1 MTKEQLKYYIDNLD
15 SFVTEL
21 EPKISSIPQEQ
32 LEIVDNLNM
41 DSIKDYEKAY
51 EIYSEFC
58 KDIFE
63 KYQMNLE
70 AFTTILSLQKSD
82 REIII
87 GREKNTQLL
96 KDIIDIYGEQ
106 ANNILNTNRYGFDIS
121 SLDSIVSEE
130 NDDKY
135 RKFYR
140 AVALNKC
147 KSELT
152 LSGLSEILL
161 KIKPEIITEE
171 FLQEALADIQN
182 VSVDQINEFIE
193 NAPAKVLNGNT
204 MKTLLGKTKSI
215 GYENLD
221 RIFQMIPPEM
231 YDRDFATQLLE
242 KVDQPYN
249 MWTVLRNIPSEI
261 RDREMYEFAISKSEW
276 IAYELPEEKIAGM
289 SDSEYQK
296 WCEDQ
301 IIGTLNEK
309 TNLNDVMLRLPE
321 HLLTERICTEFVRKM
336 PDDDK
341 YRISELFQRIPESHK
356 NRAIYEE
363 FIKKSPELI
372 CKLPEKTFEEGLTQ
386 EEYDKWA
393 EETILRAISES
404 TELERITDS
413 LPRMRYSENVWNSLM
428 DKATELGQK
437 KVSIKNVPIQNRTI
451 EMYERALR
459 DTSDLQIMYIASI
472 DRNLDEVE
480 PNLRKEYESW
490 ISGLSEEQKQ
500 EYRSWY
506 EEKAI
511 NFITDRQSN
520 LFSSLYDD
528 NGKGNVISIPKEAI
542 TEKMIKAYLNVRG
555 IKGIENIPVPDEFTK
570 YNDQYEDIVLSVIG
584 MLEEKN
590 YLDTSGQ
597 GQHLV
602 DSYDVLEK
610 IPEEYRT
617 NKVVMEAV
625 KKHTKYLDYA
635 DIESENFEELL
646 QIGYKNKLESIGR
659 TSLSEKEIELMKR
672 FAKNNSS
679 LFSTLNLDILTP
691 EIISNIGEGSLEK
704 IVRYA
709 DVQYSIIKLAE
720 DKDALTTF
728 GFALENLKQDSL
740 FIEPLI
746 EQLSIS
752 IGKEEISNYNF
763 ETKKYE
769 RKPSD
774 FLKLASS
781 RIQDSDNPLSDEEK
795 TIISYLALNPQEAN
809 KIKDY
814 DEILNFVTNKNAELD
829 EAINSQDVTL
839 VDAKNAYLERIV
851 GMGYDSVIDLIKK
864 YGNDPEQ
871 LLTKYEGKEL
881 ESYKEK
887 SEKESLEIIIKLK
900 SLIEEKDLG
909 KIRQAYQ
916 EAVEQENNAKAF
928 ERYKQSS
935 ILDTTLRRTY
945 GRDITRALND
955 HEKENN
961 IESIEHTDDGQEYVV
976 RRMSGQFG
984 RMISV
989 MDAYRKSNAEGDMY
1003 DRWNTSAMAGNHA
1016 LCYSFINESNPGT
1029 AMLGG
1034 KKGIVI
1040 SISNFDA
1047 EAVTAAAP
1055 YDLCSDSRAN
1065 TTVTYRQQRFYTAD
1079 NLPDQTRGRY
1089 SEVDIEIQ
1097 DVSEGITEYKKIQP
1111 TSIICFEEIDED
1123 SINAAIELSKKLG
1136 KTIPI
1141 ELIDRRELASQ
1152 TRTEIDTL
1160 LEQFKGG
1167 ESLQPELV
1175 GQIITKFNN
1184 VRNAHMDSSL
1194 ADELLGEKK
1203 GNENPNALFNKSH
1216 LNEILS
1222 ECIEVANEKIKCG
1235 NVQEGLEALSQIK
1248 NYVNLER
1255 EKNALMPSLYEKL
1268 YMSGIDISID
1278 QQIDRIQREN
1288 GIVKNNCNKDLD
1300 SLRVVKSLDEM
1311 ESITYKELYGKRTN
1325 MPEQL
1330 SFSEVKQMID
1340 LNAITRSLDDVKEKG
1355 YYSENAKYSEEHI
1368 ARVMI
1373 FSNAIANMEGIDT
1386 HQQKLLTEVS
1396 KYYSSGRMLDIE
1408 EQHEQYSAEIA
1419 GKELKTQY
1427 SKEDLGIIQ
1436 AVIELQNFH
1445 SNQSWISKAEEE
1457 YKVKLDDICSK
1468 YGIVSQDK
1476 TQVDMLTKII
1486 QDAVELD
1493 KTRFVRKSKYNCPD
1507 EVFSENSLATESAGK
1522 LMKFSYGIQD
1532 QIASEHLA
1540 SMESVAH
1547 IDYDSDIIKKEIMK
1561 EFFTERIVLTEKETQ
1576 DESIT
1581 MSPIVREM
1589 FFKHKFSEINFPEVL
1604 GLQLSEKSSKTKKM
1618 ESTERTD
1625 IDNLVKAYQDA
1636 EITSEEVRK
1645 AYEQL
1650 SRTKNELE
1658 QVQGV
1663 SILSNE
1669 TR

>member
-1 MTKEQLKYYIDNLD
+1 MTKEQLKYYIDNFD
-15 SFVTEL
+15 SFSTEL
-21 EPKISSIPQEQ
+21 EQKISSIPYEQ

-41 DSIKDYEKAY
+41 DSIQDYEKAY

-106 ANNILNTNRYGFDIS
+106 ANDILGTNGHRFDIS
-121 SLDSIVSEE
+121 SLDGIVSGET
-130 NDDKY
+130 DDKY
-135 RKFYR
+135 REFYS
-140 AVALNKC
+140 AAALNKC
-147 KSELT
+147 QSEST
-152 LSGLSEILL
+152 LSGLSETLL
-161 KIKPEIITEE
+161 TIKPEIITEE
-171 FLQEALADIQN
+171 FLQDALTNIQN
-182 VSVDQINEFIE
+182 VNVNEINEFIE
-193 NAPAKVLNGNT
+193 NAPTKVLNGNT
-204 MKTLLGKTKSI
+204 MKTLLGKTESI
-215 GYENLD
+215 GYGALD

-231 YDRDFATQLLE
+231 YDRDFANELLE

-249 MWTVLRNIPSEI
+249 MGTVLRSIPSEI
-261 RDREMYEFAISKSEW
+261 RDREMYEFAISKDKW
-276 IAYELPEEKIAGM
+276 IAYELPEVKIVGM

-296 WCEDQ
+296 WCEEQ

-309 TNLNDVMLRLPE
+309 TNLNEVMLRLPE

-336 PDDDK
+336 PTED
-341 YRISELFQRIPESHK
+341 IHNIAQLFERIPENNK
-356 NRAIYEE
+356 NRNIYEE

-372 CKLPEKTFEEGLTQ
+372 RKLPEKPFEEGLTQ

-404 TELERITDS
+404 KKLERITDS

-428 DKATELGQK
+428 DKAIELRQE

-451 EMYERALR
+451 EMYERELR
-459 DTSDLQIMYIASI
+459 NANNSNDLSIFNIASV

-490 ISGLSEEQKQ
+490 ISELSEEQKQ

-506 EEKAI
+506 EEKMISYIKDRKENMFPNAHG
-511 NFITDRQSN
+511 NF
-520 LFSSLYDD
+520 
-528 NGKGNVISIPKEAI
+528 IPKEAI
-542 TEKMIKAYLNVRG
+542 TEKMIKAHLDVRG
-555 IKGIENIPVPDEFTK
+555 ITGIETVPVPDEFTK
-570 YNDQYEDIVLSVIG
+570 YNEQYEDIVLSVIG

-597 GQHLV
+597 GQYLV
-602 DSYDVLEK
+602 DSYDVLDK

-704 IVRYA
+704 IVRYT
-709 DVQYSIIKLAE
+709 DVQSSIINLAK

-746 EQLSIS
+746 EQLSKS
-752 IGKEEISNYNF
+752 IGNEEISNYNS

-774 FLKLASS
+774 FLKLAST
-781 RIQDSDNPLSDEEK
+781 RIQDSTNNPLSNEEK
-795 TIISYLALNPQEAN
+795 TIISYLALNPQEAS
-809 KIKDY
+809 KIKEY
-814 DEILNFVTNKNAELD
+814 DAILNFVANKNAELD
-829 EAINSQDVTL
+829 EAINSQDVSL

-916 EAVEQENNAKAF
+916 EAVEQENNTKSF

-935 ILDTTLRRTY
+935 ILDTTLRRAY
-945 GRDITRALND
+945 GRDIARALND

-961 IESIEHTDDGQEYVV
+961 IESIKHTDDGQEYLV
-976 RRMSGQFG
+976 RKVNGPFN

-989 MDAYRKSNAEGDMY
+989 MDAYRKSNTEGDMY
-1003 DRWNTSAMAGNHA
+1003 DRWNTSSMAGNHA

-1055 YDLCSDSRAN
+1055 YDVCSDSRTN
-1065 TTVTYRQQRFYTAD
+1065 TTVTHRQQRFYTAD

-1136 KTIPI
+1136 RTIPI
-1141 ELIDRRELASQ
+1141 ELIDRRELAAQ
-1152 TRTEIDTL
+1152 TKTEIDIL

-1167 ESLQPELV
+1167 ENLQPELV

-1203 GNENPNALFNKSH
+1203 GNENPDALFNKSH

-1248 NYVNLER
+1248 SYVNLER

-1311 ESITYKELYGKRTN
+1311 ESITYQGLYGKRTN

-1355 YYSENAKYSEEHI
+1355 YYSENKKYSEEHI

-1373 FSNAIANMEGIDT
+1373 FSSAIANMEGLDT

-1419 GKELKTQY
+1419 GKELKTLY
-1427 SKEDLGIIQ
+1427 SEKDLEIIQ

-1445 SNQSWISKAEEE
+1445 SNQDLLSKKEEE
-1457 YKVKLDDICSK
+1457 YKIKLDDICNK
-1468 YGIVSQDK
+1468 YGISSQDK

-1493 KTRFVRKSKYNCPD
+1493 KTRFVKKAKYNCPD
-1507 EVFSENSLATESAGK
+1507 EVFNEISLTTESAGR
-1522 LMKFSYGIQD
+1522 LINFSYGIQD
-1532 QIASEHLA
+1532 KLASEHLVA
-1540 SMESVAH
+1540 MENVAH
-1547 IDYDSDIIKKEIMK
+1547 IDYDSYIINKEIIK
-1561 EFFTERIVLTEKETQ
+1561 EFFTEKIAFSEKIIYN
-1576 DESIT
+1576 ESIT

-1589 FFKHKFSEINFPEVL
+1589 FFKHRFSEIDSPEVL
-1604 GLQLSEKSSKTKKM
+1604 GLQLSEKSSGTKEM

-1625 IDNLVKAYQDA
+1625 TDNLVKVYQDA

-1658 QVQGV
+1658 QVHGV
-1663 SILSNE
+1663 STLNNE

>member
-1 MTKEQLKYYIDNLD
+1 MTKEKLKYYIDNFD
-15 SFVTEL
+15 SFSTEL
-21 EPKISSIPQEQ
+21 EQKIPSIPQEQ

-70 AFTTILSLQKSD
+70 AFTTILSLQESD

-106 ANNILNTNRYGFDIS
+106 AKDILGTNGYRFDIS
-121 SLDSIVSEE
+121 SLDSIISGE

-135 RKFYR
+135 REFYR

-161 KIKPEIITEE
+161 TIKPEIITEE
-171 FLQEALADIQN
+171 FLQDALADIQN
-182 VSVDQINEFIE
+182 VYVGAINEFIE

-204 MKTLLGKTKSI
+204 MKTLLGKTESI
-215 GYENLD
+215 EYGDLD

-249 MWTVLRNIPSEI
+249 MGTVFRNIPSEI
-261 RDREMYEFAISKSEW
+261 KDREMYEFAISKSEW

-309 TNLNDVMLRLPE
+309 TNLKDVMLRLPE

-341 YRISELFQRIPESHK
+341 YRISDLFQTIPESHK

-459 DTSDLQIMYIASI
+459 DTSELQIMYIASV

-528 NGKGNVISIPKEAI
+528 NGKYNTVCIPKEAI
-542 TEKMIKAYLNVRG
+542 TEKMIKAYLDVKG
-555 IKGIENIPVPDEFTK
+555 ITGIENVPVPDEFTK
-570 YNDQYEDIVLSVIG
+570 YNEQYEDIVLSVIG

-590 YLDTSGQ
+590 HLDTSGQ
-597 GQHLV
+597 YLV
-602 DSYDVLEK
+602 DSYDVLDK

-625 KKHTKYLDYA
+625 KKHNKYLDYA

-728 GFALENLKQDSL
+728 GFALENLKQDIL
-740 FIEPLI
+740 FIEPFI
-746 EQLSIS
+746 EQLSKS
-752 IGKEEISNYNF
+752 IGREEILNYNY
-763 ETKKYE
+763 ETNKYE
-769 RKPSD
+769 RIPSD

-781 RIQDSDNPLSDEEK
+781 RIKDITNPLSDEEK
-795 TIISYLALNPQEAN
+795 TIISYLALNPQEAG

-814 DEILNFVTNKNAELD
+814 DAILNFVANKNIELD
-829 EAINSQDVTL
+829 KVINSQDVSL
-839 VDAKNAYLERIV
+839 VDAKNAYLNRIV
-851 GMGYDSVIDLIKK
+851 GMDYDSVIDLIKK

-935 ILDTTLRRTY
+935 ILDTTLRRAY
-945 GRDITRALND
+945 GRDITRTLND

-976 RRMSGQFG
+976 RKISRQFG

-1029 AMLGG
+1029 AMIGG

-1055 YDLCSDSRAN
+1055 YDLCSDSRDN

-1097 DVSEGITEYKKIQP
+1097 DVSKGITEYKKIQP
-1111 TSIICFEEIDED
+1111 TSIICFEEIDEE

-1152 TRTEIDTL
+1152 TRTEIDIL
-1160 LEQFKGG
+1160 LEQFKDG

-1203 GNENPNALFNKSH
+1203 ENENPNALFNKSH

-1222 ECIEVANEKIKCG
+1222 ECIEIANEKIKCG

-1248 NYVNLER
+1248 SYVNLER

-1268 YMSGIDISID
+1268 CMSGIDISID

-1340 LNAITRSLDDVKEKG
+1340 LNAITRSLNDVKEKG
-1355 YYSENAKYSEEHI
+1355 YYSENVKYSEEHI

-1419 GKELKTQY
+1419 GKELRTQY

-1445 SNQSWISKAEEE
+1445 SNQNLLSKQEE
-1457 YKVKLDDICSK
+1457 YKVKLDDICNK
-1468 YGIVSQDK
+1468 YGISSQDK
-1476 TQVDMLTKII
+1476 TQVDILTKII

-1493 KTRFVRKSKYNCPD
+1493 KTRFVRKAKYNCPD

-1522 LMKFSYGIQD
+1522 LMKFSYAIQD

-1540 SMESVAH
+1540 SMERVAH
-1547 IDYDSDIIKKEIMK
+1547 IDYDSDIIKKEIME
-1561 EFFTERIVLTEKETQ
+1561 EFFTEMIFLTEEKKQ

-1589 FFKHKFSEINFPEVL
+1589 FFKHKFSEIDSPEVL
-1604 GLQLSEKSSKTKKM
+1604 GLQLSEKSSETKEM

-1625 IDNLVKAYQDA
+1625 TDNLVKAYQDA
-1636 EITSEEVRK
+1636 EITSEELRK

-1663 SILSNE
+1663 STLSNE
-1669 TR
+1669 IR

>member
-1 MTKEQLKYYIDNLD
+1 MTKEQLKYYIDNFD
-15 SFVTEL
+15 SFSTEL
-21 EPKISSIPQEQ
+21 EQKISSIPYEQ

-41 DSIKDYEKAY
+41 DSIQDYEKAY

-106 ANNILNTNRYGFDIS
+106 ANDILGTNGYRFDIS
-121 SLDSIVSEE
+121 SLDGIVSGET
-130 NDDKY
+130 DDKY
-135 RKFYR
+135 REFYS
-140 AVALNKC
+140 AAALNKC
-147 KSELT
+147 QSEST
-152 LSGLSEILL
+152 LSGLSETLL
-161 KIKPEIITEE
+161 TIKPEIITEE
-171 FLQEALADIQN
+171 FLQDALTNIQN
-182 VSVDQINEFIE
+182 VNVNEINKFIE
-193 NAPAKVLNGNT
+193 NAPTKVLNGNT
-204 MKTLLGKTKSI
+204 MKTLLGKTESI
-215 GYENLD
+215 GYGALD

-249 MWTVLRNIPSEI
+249 MGTVLRSIPSEI
-261 RDREMYEFAISKSEW
+261 RDREMYEFAISKSKW
-276 IAYELPEEKIAGM
+276 IAYELPEEKIVGM

-309 TNLNDVMLRLPE
+309 TNLNNVMLSLPE

-336 PDDDK
+336 PTED
-341 YRISELFQRIPESHK
+341 IHNIAQLFKRIPENNK
-356 NRAIYEE
+356 NRDLYEE

-372 CKLPEKTFEEGLTQ
+372 RKLPEKPFEEGLTQ

-404 TELERITDS
+404 KKLERITDS

-428 DKATELGQK
+428 DKAIELRQE

-459 DTSDLQIMYIASI
+459 NTDNPNDLSIFYIASV
-472 DRNLDEVE
+472 DRNLDEIE

-490 ISGLSEEQKQ
+490 ISELSEEQKQ

-506 EEKAI
+506 EEKMISYIKDRKVNMFPNAHG
-511 NFITDRQSN
+511 NF
-520 LFSSLYDD
+520 
-528 NGKGNVISIPKEAI
+528 IPKEAI
-542 TEKMIKAYLNVRG
+542 TEKMIKAHLDVRG
-555 IKGIENIPVPDEFTK
+555 ITGIETVPVPDEFTK
-570 YNDQYEDIVLSVIG
+570 YNEQYEDIVLSVIG

-597 GQHLV
+597 GQYLV
-602 DSYDVLEK
+602 DSYDVLDK

-704 IVRYA
+704 IVRYT
-709 DVQYSIIKLAE
+709 DVQSSIINLAK

-746 EQLSIS
+746 EQLSKS
-752 IGKEEISNYNF
+752 IGNEEISNYNS

-774 FLKLASS
+774 FLKLAST
-781 RIQDSDNPLSDEEK
+781 RIQDSTNNPLSNEEK
-795 TIISYLALNPQEAN
+795 TIISYLALNPQEAS
-809 KIKDY
+809 KIKEY
-814 DEILNFVTNKNAELD
+814 DAILNFVANKNAELD
-829 EAINSQDVTL
+829 EAINSQDVSL

-916 EAVEQENNAKAF
+916 EAVEQENNTKSF

-935 ILDTTLRRTY
+935 ILDTTLRRAY
-945 GRDITRALND
+945 GRDIARALND

-961 IESIEHTDDGQEYVV
+961 IESIKHTDDGQEYLV
-976 RRMSGQFG
+976 RKVNGPFN

-989 MDAYRKSNAEGDMY
+989 MDAYRKSNTEGDMY
-1003 DRWNTSAMAGNHA
+1003 DRWNTSSMAGNHA

-1055 YDLCSDSRAN
+1055 YDVCSDSRTN
-1065 TTVTYRQQRFYTAD
+1065 TTVTHRQQRFYTAD

-1136 KTIPI
+1136 RTIPI
-1141 ELIDRRELASQ
+1141 ELIDRRELAAQ
-1152 TRTEIDTL
+1152 TKTEIDIL

-1167 ESLQPELV
+1167 ENLQPELV

-1203 GNENPNALFNKSH
+1203 GNENPDALFNKSH

-1248 NYVNLER
+1248 SYVNLER

-1311 ESITYKELYGKRTN
+1311 ESITYQGLYGKRTN

-1355 YYSENAKYSEEHI
+1355 YYSENKKYSEEHI

-1373 FSNAIANMEGIDT
+1373 FSSAIANMEGLDT

-1419 GKELKTQY
+1419 GKELKTLY
-1427 SKEDLGIIQ
+1427 SEKDLEIIQ

-1445 SNQSWISKAEEE
+1445 SNQDLLSKKEEE
-1457 YKVKLDDICSK
+1457 YKIKLDDICNK
-1468 YGIVSQDK
+1468 YGISSQDK

-1493 KTRFVRKSKYNCPD
+1493 KTRFVKKAKYNCPD
-1507 EVFSENSLATESAGK
+1507 EVFNEISLTTESAGR
-1522 LMKFSYGIQD
+1522 LINFSYGIQD
-1532 QIASEHLA
+1532 KLASEHLVA
-1540 SMESVAH
+1540 MENVAH
-1547 IDYDSDIIKKEIMK
+1547 IDYDSYIINKEIIK
-1561 EFFTERIVLTEKETQ
+1561 EFFTEKIAFSEKIIYN
-1576 DESIT
+1576 ESIT

-1589 FFKHKFSEINFPEVL
+1589 FFKHRFSEIDSPEVL
-1604 GLQLSEKSSKTKKM
+1604 GLQLSEKSSGTKKM

-1625 IDNLVKAYQDA
+1625 TDNLVKVYQDA

-1658 QVQGV
+1658 QVHGV
-1663 SILSNE
+1663 STLNNE

>member
-1 MTKEQLKYYIDNLD
+1 MTKEQLKYYIDNFD
-15 SFVTEL
+15 SFSTEL
-21 EPKISSIPQEQ
+21 EQKIPSIPQEQ

-70 AFTTILSLQKSD
+70 AFTTILSLQESD

-106 ANNILNTNRYGFDIS
+106 ANDILGTNGYRFDIS
-121 SLDSIVSEE
+121 SLDSIISGE

-135 RKFYR
+135 REFYR

-161 KIKPEIITEE
+161 TIKPEIITEE
-171 FLQEALADIQN
+171 FLQDALADIQN
-182 VSVDQINEFIE
+182 VYVGAINEFIE

-204 MKTLLGKTKSI
+204 MKTLLGKTESI
-215 GYENLD
+215 GYGDLD

-249 MWTVLRNIPSEI
+249 MGTVFRNIPSEI
-261 RDREMYEFAISKSEW
+261 KDREMYEFAISKSEW

-309 TNLNDVMLRLPE
+309 TNLKDVMLRLPE

-341 YRISELFQRIPESHK
+341 YRISDLFQTIPESHK

-459 DTSDLQIMYIASI
+459 DTSELQIMYIASV

-511 NFITDRQSN
+511 NFITNRQSN

-528 NGKGNVISIPKEAI
+528 NGKYNTVCIPKEAI
-542 TEKMIKAYLNVRG
+542 TEKMIKAYLDVKG
-555 IKGIENIPVPDEFTK
+555 ITGIENVPVPDEFTK
-570 YNDQYEDIVLSVIG
+570 YNEQYEDIILSVIG

-597 GQHLV
+597 GQYLV
-602 DSYDVLEK
+602 DSYDVLDK

-625 KKHTKYLDYA
+625 KKHNKYLDYA

-720 DKDALTTF
+720 DKEALTTF
-728 GFALENLKQDSL
+728 GFALENLKQDIL
-740 FIEPLI
+740 FIEPFI
-746 EQLSIS
+746 EQLSKS
-752 IGKEEISNYNF
+752 IGREEILNYNY
-763 ETKKYE
+763 ETNKYE
-769 RKPSD
+769 RIPSE

-781 RIQDSDNPLSDEEK
+781 RIKDITNPLSDEEK
-795 TIISYLALNPQEAN
+795 TIISYLALNPKEAG

-814 DEILNFVTNKNAELD
+814 DAILNFVANKNIELD
-829 EAINSQDVTL
+829 KVINSQDVSL
-839 VDAKNAYLERIV
+839 VDAKNAYLNRIV
-851 GMGYDSVIDLIKK
+851 GMDYDSVIDLIKK

-871 LLTKYEGKEL
+871 LLIKYEGKGL

-916 EAVEQENNAKAF
+916 EAVEQEKNAKAF

-935 ILDTTLRRTY
+935 ILDTTLRRAY
-945 GRDITRALND
+945 GRDITRTLND

-976 RRMSGQFG
+976 RKISGQFG

-1029 AMLGG
+1029 AMIGG

-1055 YDLCSDSRAN
+1055 YDLCSDSRDN

-1097 DVSEGITEYKKIQP
+1097 DVSKGITEYKKIQP
-1111 TSIICFEEIDED
+1111 TSIICFEEIDEE

-1152 TRTEIDTL
+1152 TRTEIDIL
-1160 LEQFKGG
+1160 LEQFKDG

-1203 GNENPNALFNKSH
+1203 ENENPNALFNKSH

-1222 ECIEVANEKIKCG
+1222 ECIEIANEKIKCG
-1235 NVQEGLEALSQIK
+1235 SVQEGLEALSQIK
-1248 NYVNLER
+1248 SYVNLER
-1255 EKNALMPSLYEKL
+1255 EKNTLMPSLYEKL
-1268 YMSGIDISID
+1268 CMSGIDISID

-1355 YYSENAKYSEEHI
+1355 YYSENVKYSEEHI

-1373 FSNAIANMEGIDT
+1373 FSNAIANMEGIDA

-1419 GKELKTQY
+1419 GKELRTQY

-1445 SNQSWISKAEEE
+1445 SNQNLLSKQEE
-1457 YKVKLDDICSK
+1457 YKVKLDDICNK
-1468 YGIVSQDK
+1468 YGISSQDK
-1476 TQVDMLTKII
+1476 TQVDILTKII

-1493 KTRFVRKSKYNCPD
+1493 KTRFVRKAKYNFPD

-1522 LMKFSYGIQD
+1522 LMKFSYAIQD

-1547 IDYDSDIIKKEIMK
+1547 IDYDSDIIKKEIME
-1561 EFFTERIVLTEKETQ
+1561 EFFTEMIFLTDEKKQ

-1589 FFKHKFSEINFPEVL
+1589 FFKHKFSEIDSPEVL
-1604 GLQLSEKSSKTKKM
+1604 GLQLSEKSSETKEM

-1625 IDNLVKAYQDA
+1625 TDNLMKAYQDA
-1636 EITSEEVRK
+1636 EITSEELRK

-1663 SILSNE
+1663 STLSNE